1 MNHTITA
8 ADILPEGMTAQA
20 LLDRLKDRI
29 LTVNQ
34 GKTALERG
42 AVIKEQFPQLAEHT
56 IKLADQALEGL
67 LVLPGTG
74 PELYFVG
81 NPPKWEFNP
90 VNDNEYTFHL
100 NRMHHLK
107 TMAEAYSLTGNLTYA
122 KKAVEELND
131 WILTIPCPGLTD
143 ETGAYT
149 PERFSGLSTWRA

>member
-56 IKLADQALEGL
+56 ITLADQALEGL

-100 NRMHHLK
+100 PYTWQCVPENRADPPFSSRPLR
-107 TMAEAYSLTGNLTYA
+107 SRGP
-122 KKAVEELND
+122 D
-131 WILTIPCPGLTD
+131 IPP
-143 ETGAYT
+143 
-149 PERFSGLSTWRA
+149 RFSHPARSEFHSSYNLPR